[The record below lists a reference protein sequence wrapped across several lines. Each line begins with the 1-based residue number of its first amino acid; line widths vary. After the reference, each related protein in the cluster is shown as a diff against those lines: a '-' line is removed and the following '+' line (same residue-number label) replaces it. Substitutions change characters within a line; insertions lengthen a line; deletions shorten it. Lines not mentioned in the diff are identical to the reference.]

1 MTTGI
6 SALHW
11 VCITLTK
18 DKDPALKKLTVEE
31 QKLSGEEQ
39 SGPQR
44 RKCPEGL
51 DVDIE
56 EETLSLSGD
65 SLAWSEES
73 EIFLSFR

>member
-1 MTTGI
+1 MTTGV
-6 SALHW
+6 SALDW

-51 DVDIE
+51 DVDRE
-56 EETLSLSGD
+56 EVDNEAQWGFSVLDRG
-65 SLAWSEES
+65 
-73 EIFLSFR
+73 I

>member
-6 SALHW
+6 SALDW

-18 DKDPALKKLTVEE
+18 DKDPAFKKLTVEE
-31 QKLSGEEQ
+31 QKQSGEEQ
-39 SGPQR
+39 RGPQR

-56 EETLSLSGD
+56 EVTLRLSGG
-65 SLAWSEES
+65 SLAWSEEY
-73 EIFLSFR
+73 EIFLSFC

>member
-1 MTTGI
+1 MTAGV
-6 SALHW
+6 SALDW

-51 DVDIE
+51 DVDRE
-56 EETLSLSGD
+56 EVDNEAQWGFSVLDRG
-65 SLAWSEES
+65 
-73 EIFLSFR
+73 I

>member
-1 MTTGI
+1 MTTGV
-6 SALHW
+6 SALDW

-51 DVDIE
+51 DVDRE
-56 EETLSLSGD
+56 EVDNEAQWGFSVVDRG
-65 SLAWSEES
+65 
-73 EIFLSFR
+73 I